1 MRTSSQDAAWT
12 ACMEKASESRT
23 RPRIHPLRL
32 RRMRNLQVRTGERR
46 LCRRGLHGPAPI
58 LRHPCANS
66 RRRRNDHSRMTS
78 GTSPADPAA
87 PTRFRLGDWLV
98 DATNHELVAAGGRVR
113 LQPRQMQLLL
123 RLAREPDT
131 LLRREQLLGDVW
143 EGRYVNDEA
152 LSRAIAELRQLLAD
166 DPRAPKY
173 IETVPR
179 LGYRLIARP
188 EPEATAAPTGTAADG
203 ASSGDAA
210 A

>member
-1 MRTSSQDAAWT
+1 MRINHLRMTAGASSAA
-12 ACMEKASESRT
+12 
-23 RPRIHPLRL
+23 
-32 RRMRNLQVRTGERR
+32 
-46 LCRRGLHGPAPI
+46 GPASS
-58 LRHPCANS
+58 A
-66 RRRRNDHSRMTS
+66 
-78 GTSPADPAA
+78 
-87 PTRFRLGDWLV
+87 RFRLGGWLV
-98 DATNHELVAAGGRVR
+98 DATNHELIAASGRVR

-152 LSRAIAELRQLLAD
+152 LSRAIAELRQLLDD
-166 DPRAPKY
+166 DPRAPRY

-188 EPEATAAPTGTAADG
+188 EPEEAPVPAQSAAAGAAVPQGAAP
-203 ASSGDAA
+203 AA